1 MSRLNRIKKVG
12 IIGGGIVGLCLTSA
26 IVQFWEDYPDIYIFD
41 PRFDDR
47 RAYISD
53 SMRSC
58 PPRTNRRSGLVCQG
72 WAGSHGITN
81 VDPAIIDHKIDTIT
95 LHKGNQKVEAPDPLG
110 RKMYIINRTPV
121 WREGQLIPSI
131 YQHFQR
137 SISRHDRIHFLPFI
151 VNDISFPQG
160 SNNNFTILCTDHD
173 GKTHQETVNGV
184 VFTTLPPKMKE
195 TLSKKIGYRPPHT
208 WPGAIF
214 DVSLESGKWLPKYQT
229 LHKFLVGGGHIHT
242 IDLIPRRD
250 TITVMALGKGATLPF
265 LYQCI
270 DNNSYIQKYLPDHW
284 RTRVVEGSA
293 CNLNV
298 PISPAKNVI
307 SDGIAG
313 LGGQVFGEHL
323 INGGL
328 YSNLWATELLAK
340 ALKKSGFR
348 KEGLEQIYFAKV
360 MKVLRFQNLIGK
372 SLYLLTDRFI
382 LPSAW
387 SSSFFLRKIAA
398 EKNLSPEKRLF
409 TRFTWDI
416 LIGEEP
422 FSRALARIL
431 QGLTVRG
438 FCS

>member
-12 IIGGGIVGLCLTSA
+12 IIGGGIVGLCLTST
-26 IVQFWEDYPDIYIFD
+26 IVQSWDDYPDIYIFD

-47 RAYISD
+47 RAYIRD

-58 PPRTNRRSGLVCQG
+58 PSRTTRRSGLVCQG
-72 WAGSHGITN
+72 WAGSHGIPD

-95 LHKGNQKVEAPDPLG
+95 LHKENHKVEVPDPLG

-137 SISRHDRIHFLPFI
+137 TISRYDRIHFFPFV
-151 VNDISFPQG
+151 VNDIIFPQG
-160 SNNNFTILCTDHD
+160 SNNNFTISCTDHD
-173 GKTHQETVNGV
+173 GKTHEKSIDGV

-195 TLSKKIGYRPPHT
+195 TLSQTIGYRPPKT
-208 WPGAIF
+208 WPGASF

-229 LHKFLVGGGHIHT
+229 LHKFFVGGGQIHT

-250 TITVMALGKGATLPF
+250 TITVMALGKGATLPL
-265 LYQCI
+265 LYRSI
-270 DNNSYIQKYLPDHW
+270 EKNTYIQRHLPDQW

-298 PISPAKNVI
+298 PINPAKNVI

-323 INGGL
+323 INGGF
-328 YSNLWATELLAK
+328 YSNLWAAELLAK

-348 KEGLEQIYFAKV
+348 KEGLEQFYFAKV
-360 MKVLRFQNLIGK
+360 MKVLRFQNFIGK
-372 SLYLLTDRFI
+372 ALYGLTDRFL
-382 LPSAW
+382 LPSARIA
-387 SSSFFLRKIAA
+387 SVFFQAMAA
-398 EKNLSPEKRLF
+398 EKELPPEKRVF
-409 TRFTWDI
+409 TRFVWDL

-422 FSRALARIL
+422 FSRSLARIL
-431 QGLTVRG
+431 KGMAG
-438 FCS
+438 KMC